1 MTGEMVADGGAE
13 TLGIETGIET
23 LGCDDPVALPDAP
36 TDWRTAAVEDGT
48 LLAVAADVPLTAE
61 EQEGDAE
68 AEDAAVG
75 DALCCS
81 CCSEPRGLAVA
92 AGVELNVGV
101 RVAAAEDAETE
112 DAAVG
117 VEDAETED
125 AAVGDA
131 LCCSDPRGLAVA
143 ADVEV
148 NVGTRV
154 TAADIE
160 GVEGEVGPVLAAG
173 ETANDPPTVGEYE
186 GATLGVGVGDATTDD
201 ETETVGVTGGV
212 GRASAAEAHQT
223 SPAVA
228 LVPVGQH
235 AR

>member
-68 AEDAAVG
+68 A
-75 DALCCS
+75 
-81 CCSEPRGLAVA
+81 
-92 AGVELNVGV
+92 
-101 RVAAAEDAETE
+101 
-112 DAAVG
+112 
-117 VEDAETED
+117 ED